1 MAGKHSAR
9 NPEAPTAMTPAQW
22 IEPAV
27 DGPPPSGDGPAQHVP
42 GESAGALL
50 PEDGLGAESQIA

>member
-9 NPEAPTAMTPAQW
+9 NPEAPTATTPAQW
-22 IEPAV
+22 VEPVA
-27 DGPPPSGDGPAQHVP
+27 DAPAPSGDGPAPYVP

-50 PEDGLGAESQIA
+50 PEDGLGTERQIS